1 MTSHENDNIELVC
14 RLKAKMFEMSNSE
27 FVSAI
32 CRRNAV
38 EDATIPKY
46 TAWISRENPQLFYC
60 ACDGRYR
67 PKAIDPFDYHLVG
80 CKIGVTEDPG
90 NQRPDVFICRQA
102 LSMLL

>member
-38 EDATIPKY
+38 EDATV
-46 TAWISRENPQLFYC
+46 
-60 ACDGRYR
+60 G
-67 PKAIDPFDYHLVG
+67 LVL
-80 CKIGVTEDPG
+80 KLLIRLVI
-90 NQRPDVFICRQA
+90 ICPAQ
-102 LSMLL
+102 